1 MPPPMPATAG
11 GISVTSLFSMVV
23 DTSVDSVFNGGSSAV
38 TDTCSL
44 ACPTSSVISARKLS
58 LLLRL
63 MPDRPSLYSLL
74 GIRAP
79 DASATR
85 PVIVPRVPVNRA
97 RHRSGLKALT

>member
-11 GISVTSLFSMVV
+11 GISVTSLFSMVM
-23 DTSVDSVFNGGSSAV
+23 DIYGGASAV

-97 RHRSGLKALT
+97 RHRSGLKALN